1 MSGVMFILSLNLPF
15 VLSAEN
21 NYHFLVKVASVPGI
35 MARDSKTVVT
45 VTKLLLN
52 DNHLQ
57 IHGDPDLLPI
67 PWNEKVFFFRN
78 TWDNLTEQFFLMNFV
93 KDVFRKK
100 KA

>member
-1 MSGVMFILSLNLPF
+1 
-15 VLSAEN
+15 
-21 NYHFLVKVASVPGI
+21 LVKVASVPGI
-35 MARDSKTVVT
+35 MARDSQTVVT

-67 PWNEKVFFFRN
+67 PWNEKVFFALELF
-78 TWDNLTEQFFLMNFV
+78 DFINFPYECC

-100 KA
+100 RPSNWLL